1 MAVNKKIFSK
11 ISLWWMD
18 TDIFRKELSYSAT
31 GKSIAI
37 LKTIIALALVSDFD
51 TREAKISYSDLEDI
65 TGLSRPMVNNALK
78 WLIEKEWLK
87 LNDNSHGRTNVYE
100 LIEIDG
106 DLGWTKLPYQPLIK
120 NLKIISN
127 RGPKSLTALKN
138 YLMILRYRPNK
149 EDVMQI
155 NHTTLIEKG
164 NLRPNLVKSG
174 NDLLLNADLIGLG
187 RCVTRSGQFNT
198 SPNMYHVKGLYFG
211 RKGVEQQS
219 HVEEGALLNISRQE
233 RRMSTISREFTD
245 DLAPF

>member
-1 MAVNKKIFSK
+1 MATNKKIFSK

-37 LKTIIALALVSDFD
+37 LKTIIAIALVSDFD
-51 TREAKISYSDLEDI
+51 TRESEVSYSDLEEI
-65 TGLSRPMVNNALK
+65 TGLSRPMVNISLK
-78 WLIEKEWLK
+78 WLIEKKWLK
-87 LNDNSHGRTNVYE
+87 LNSNSRGRTNVYE
-100 LIEIDG
+100 LIELDD
-106 DLGWTKLPYQPLIK
+106 DLSWTKLPYQPLIK

-149 EDVMQI
+149 EDVMRI

-187 RCVTRSGQFNT
+187 RCMTRTGQFNT
-198 SPNMYHVKGLYFG
+198 SPNLYYVKGLYFG
-211 RKGVEQQS
+211 KKGVEQQS
-219 HVEEGALLNISRQE
+219 HVEEGALFSTIKTD
-233 RRMSTISREFTD
+233 RRMDEFSTEFED